1 MFHSK
6 NRTCVGASLV
16 AQWLRHHTPSTGGMG
31 LIPGWG
37 TKISQAAHDEFFFFF
52 NGTFEPL

>member
-37 TKISQAAHDEFFFFF
+37 TKISQAARDEFFFFF
-52 NGTFEPL
+52 